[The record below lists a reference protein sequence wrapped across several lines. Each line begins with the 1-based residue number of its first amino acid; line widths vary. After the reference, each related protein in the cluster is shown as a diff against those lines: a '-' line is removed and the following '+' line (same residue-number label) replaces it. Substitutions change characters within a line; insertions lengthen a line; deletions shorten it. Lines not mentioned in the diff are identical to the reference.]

1 MFWQGKTKVAEAFH
15 TFGEEE
21 MAELLPK
28 IKTRRER
35 QVIKALVHVKAM
47 IMLFTLLL
55 FRLVLPILL
64 RRRRQ
69 YEGTV
74 QSLSCL
80 KWKWLWK

>member
-64 RRRRQ
+64 RRLRQ

-74 QSLSCL
+74 QSLWCL

>member
-21 MAELLPK
+21 IVELLPK

-47 IMLFTLLL
+47 IISFTLLL

-64 RRRRQ
+64 RRLRQ

-74 QSLSCL
+74 QSLFCL
-80 KWKWLWK
+80 KW

>member
-21 MAELLPK
+21 IAELLPK

-47 IMLFTLLL
+47 IMSFTLLL
-55 FRLVLPILL
+55 FRLVLPLLL
-64 RRRRQ
+64 RRLRQ

-74 QSLSCL
+74 QSLFCL
-80 KWKWLWK
+80 KW

>member
-1 MFWQGKTKVAEAFH
+1 MFWQSKPKVAEAFH

-21 MAELLPK
+21 IAELLPK
-28 IKTRRER
+28 IKTRQER

-47 IMLFTLLL
+47 MMSFTLLL

-64 RRRRQ
+64 RRLRQ

-74 QSLSCL
+74 QSLFCL
-80 KWKWLWK
+80 KW

>member
-1 MFWQGKTKVAEAFH
+1 MFWQGKTKVAEAFY

-21 MAELLPK
+21 IAELLPK
-28 IKTRRER
+28 IKTRQER

-47 IMLFTLLL
+47 IMSFTLLL

-64 RRRRQ
+64 RSLRQ

-74 QSLSCL
+74 QSLFCL
-80 KWKWLWK
+80 KW

>member
-1 MFWQGKTKVAEAFH
+1 MFWQSKTKVAEAFH

-21 MAELLPK
+21 IAELLPK

-47 IMLFTLLL
+47 IMSFTLLL

-64 RRRRQ
+64 RRLRQ

-74 QSLSCL
+74 QSLFCL
-80 KWKWLWK
+80 KW